1 MTVIDNILYEL
12 LKLNCECEV
21 CVMPVCVNVCMN
33 VSMCACVN
41 VWQDSRARV
50 FCMFVWVYV
59 CMYNTNPLVMS
70 KNQMT
75 LNYFIKHIDIA
86 SHRTLHTYKFS
97 TPIPWPTSSTS
108 NHHPTNIYNNHKN
121 KANALAQPSQK
132 PYATAQWEKGSN
144 HGNIFIYLLWSS
156 PRKIYKLTIENVSW
170 WSYSIQ

>member
-1 MTVIDNILYEL
+1 MCNACVCKCL
-12 LKLNCECEV
+12 LHECKHV
-21 CVMPVCVNVCMN
+21 CVCKCL
-33 VSMCACVN
+33 AGF
-41 VWQDSRARV
+41 SRARLLCV
-50 FCMFVWVYV
+50 CVSV

-121 KANALAQPSQK
+121 KANALAQSSQK
-132 PYATAQWEKGSN
+132 PHATAQWEEGSN
-144 HGNIFIYLLWSS
+144 HGNIFIFLLWSS
-156 PRKIYKLTIENVSW
+156 PRKINICSVENVPPGDRTLYNS
-170 WSYSIQ
+170 